1 MSGRI
6 DPTALSH
13 WFPKIEAAGLPVP
26 RTKLFKMPADVQQE
40 IWEALDGKPGE
51 GRIADFAK
59 QVAVLAADFAFP
71 IFLRTDHTSGKHE
84 WRRTCFVT
92 RPEDIG
98 SHLVAIAE
106 YSEMVGGIMGMPWD
120 SWAIR
125 EMLPTIPL
133 AVCPAFGDMP
143 VCREFRFFVENDIV
157 LCAHPYWP
165 AKALQQGGV
174 GPDAMH
180 FYESLCRMDDEPELH
195 RLASAAGK
203 AVGGAWSV
211 DILETRRGWVI
222 TDMAEAHKSFHWE
235 GCPVGERLWKAAG
248 Q

>member
-1 MSGRI
+1 MSARI
-6 DPTALSH
+6 DPTAMSY

-40 IWEALDGKPGE
+40 IWEAFDGKPSE

-59 QVAVLAADFAFP
+59 QVAVLAADFAYP

-84 WRRTCFVT
+84 WKRTCFVT
-92 RPEDIG
+92 RPEDIA

-106 YSEMVGGIMGMPWD
+106 YSDMADMVGLPWD

-143 VCREFRFFVENDIV
+143 VCREFRAFVDDGEV
-157 LCAHPYWP
+157 QCVHPYWP
-165 AKALQQGGV
+165 AKALAQGGITRPQRDFLNRLYALDV
-174 GPDAMH
+174 ATLREITILAM
-180 FYESLCRMDDEPELH
+180 R
-195 RLASAAGK
+195 AGAAL
-203 AVGGAWSV
+203 GGSWSV
-211 DILETRRGWVI
+211 DVLQTAKGWFV
-222 TDMAEAHKSFHWE
+222 TDLAEAHKSFHWE
-235 GCPVGERLWKAAG
+235 GCST
-248 Q
+248 